1 METTSISVKL
11 PPFWAHIPR
20 LWFAQAEAQFHLRH
34 ISAVVTKH
42 FYVISSLPDSV
53 TPDVDDLLE
62 PVGDNPYETLKSR
75 LLGRYG
81 QSDGDRFN
89 ALTTTVAVGDMKL
102 SQLLR
107 EMRRNCGKDL
117 NPNTFFFQKLF
128 LQRLLLNIQMI
139 LRANTYSNVE
149 EMAKK
154 ADELLALN
162 SNSLGSVY
170 AVKGQS
176 GDRAQTLEQRIED
189 LEECLALDA
198 RVQVARDRKHLL
210 FAIITGNSGHRPASA
225 MGKRTARDL
234 MAVGSPDR
242 RPRCLFF
249 CPGEKAWNELPGG
262 HRFGNIPHLTAANGT
277 CVDVISS
284 RGLTVDLSLARQMKW
299 KFIVARIRQPIL
311 GADFLRH
318 FGLLVDLKHHRL
330 VDMTSWTFS
339 NRLVKISNTKSISCL
354 RRGSDN
360 NDKILKKFTSLTSCF
375 RTSEPIAHSIQHHIL
390 MHGSPIFSVP

>member
-20 LWFAQAEAQFHLRH
+20 LWFAL
-34 ISAVVTKH
+34 K
-42 FYVISSLPDSV
+42 PNSV

-89 ALTTTVAVGDMKL
+89 ALTTAVAVEDMKL

-170 AVKGQS
+170 AVKGHS
-176 GDRAQTLEQRIED
+176 GNHVTDPR
-189 LEECLALDA
+189 CLALDA
-198 RVQVARDRKHLL
+198 GVRVARDSKHLL
-210 FAIITGNSGHRPASA
+210 FDITTGNSWHRPASA
-225 MGKRTARDL
+225 IGKRTARDL
-234 MAVGSPDR
+234 MAVGSLNR
-242 RPRCLFF
+242 RLRCLLFVQERKYGMSF
-249 CPGEKAWNELPGG
+249 LLDTGLVVSVLQLSTTSRNQL
-262 HRFGNIPHLTAANGT
+262 HTSDIPHLTAANGT
-277 CVDVISS
+277 RIDVIGS
-284 RGLTVDLSLARQMKW
+284 RELTVDLSLARPMRW
-299 KFIVARIRQPIL
+299 KFIVARIRQP
-311 GADFLRH
+311 
-318 FGLLVDLKHHRL
+318 
-330 VDMTSWTFS
+330 TSYG
-339 NRLVKISNTKSISCL
+339 ISAYSST
-354 RRGSDN
+354 
-360 NDKILKKFTSLTSCF
+360 
-375 RTSEPIAHSIQHHIL
+375 
-390 MHGSPIFSVP
+390 